1 MECHT
6 VVQTFA
12 TCSIVTIFLNSLI
25 FGKRMKARKN
35 NHYFKIPKIASTTIL
50 LIDMQER
57 LLNAMPESIS
67 ATIANQK
74 ILLEAA
80 KLLNV
85 NVIVTEQYTKGLGVT
100 TSELSDI
107 FDPAW
112 PVLEKSTFSALLD
125 PPTKT
130 ELSRKSIR
138 TVVLMGIESH
148 VCVLQTAIDAVN
160 LGWNTIVLAD
170 AVNSRKSN
178 DFETAL
184 ETAKLA
190 GCVPMTVESL
200 LFMLMRDSKHPAFRS
215 VSKLLR

>member
-1 MECHT
+1 
-6 VVQTFA
+6 
-12 TCSIVTIFLNSLI
+12 
-25 FGKRMKARKN
+25 MKPC
-35 NHYFKIPKIASTTIL
+35 FEIPEINTTAIL

-112 PVLEKSTFSALLD
+112 PILEKNTFSSLLD
-125 PPTKT
+125 PAVKT
-130 ELSRKSIR
+130 ELSKKRVR
-138 TVVLMGIESH
+138 TIVLAGIESH

-160 LGWNTIVLAD
+160 SGWTTILLTD

-178 DFETAL
+178 DYETAL

-200 LFMLMRDSKHPAFRS
+200 IFMLMRDSKHPAFRS